1 MFIYFGRH
9 WVSVA
14 ACRLSLVVESGGHS
28 VCSIWASNRSGSSC
42 GAQAPERMDSVVVAR
57 GLSSCGTWAQ

>member
-1 MFIYFGRH
+1 MHAF
-9 WVSVA
+9 
-14 ACRLSLVVESGGHS
+14 SLVVESGGHS